1 MLVAISIEQI
11 VYHSAKLLGYT
22 LTTRSCLNAECFLLM
37 YVKLMILSGNRALL
51 LSDNAFTT
59 NTSKLPLK

>member
-11 VYHSAKLLGYT
+11 VYRSAKLLGYT
-22 LTTRSCLNAECFLLM
+22 LTTRSRLNAECFLLM

-59 NTSKLPLK
+59 NTGKLLLK